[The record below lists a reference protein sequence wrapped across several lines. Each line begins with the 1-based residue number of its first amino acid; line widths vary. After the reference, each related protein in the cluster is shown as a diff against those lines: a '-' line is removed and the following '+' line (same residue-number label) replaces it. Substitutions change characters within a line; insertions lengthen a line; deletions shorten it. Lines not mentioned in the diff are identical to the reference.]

1 MAQRKPPRRTRER
14 ILETALAL
22 FNREGEPNVTTGD
35 SADEL
40 NISPGNLYYHF
51 RNKDDII
58 GELYAALDTKI
69 TPLTAVPPDR
79 LPSADDL
86 WLLLHLLFE
95 RMWEYRFFYRD
106 LDEITS
112 RNRRIALRFADFNQR
127 GEATV
132 MQLCRGM
139 VQAGAMRASEREIT
153 AIAHN
158 VLMIATYWMSWQR
171 VSRRSPTHDND
182 TAKSE
187 NRLAQ
192 AAYQVM
198 ALITPYLQGEARALI
213 DQLGTEYLDAS
224 A

>member
-35 SADEL
+35 VADEL

-58 GELYAALDTKI
+58 GELYAALDAKI

-182 TAKSE
+182 TAKTE

-198 ALITPYLQGEARALI
+198 ALIAPYLQGEARALI
-213 DQLGTEYLDAS
+213 DQLGTEYLHAS

>member
-22 FNREGEPNVTTGD
+22 FNREGEPHVTTGD
-35 SADEL
+35 IADEL

-58 GELYAALDTKI
+58 GDLYAALEAKI
-69 TPLTAVPPDR
+69 TPLIAIPPDR

-112 RNRRIALRFADFNQR
+112 RNRRIAQRFADFNRR
-127 GEATV
+127 GESTV
-132 MQLCRGM
+132 ITLCSGL
-139 VQAGAMRASEREIT
+139 VSAGSMRASEREI
-153 AIAHN
+153 AALAQN
-158 VLMIATYWMSWQR
+158 VLMVATYWMSWQR
-171 VSRRSPTHDND
+171 ISGRLPVHDNNV
-182 TAKSE
+182 TKSE
-187 NRLAQ
+187 NRLTQ

-198 ALITPYLQGEARALI
+198 ALIGPYLQGEARALI
-213 DQLGTEYLDAS
+213 EQLGTEYLQAS

>member
-35 SADEL
+35 VADEL

-58 GELYAALDTKI
+58 GELYAALDAKI